1 MLKNVYCN
9 YGSPF
14 NVLVCVYSSTAVK
27 PANKY
32 TKLAVSTQIGVCEE
46 EKDVL
51 VGVSRSCS

>member
-9 YGSPF
+9 YGSAF
-14 NVLVCVYSSTAVK
+14 NVLTCVYSSTAVK

-32 TKLAVSTQIGVCEE
+32 TKLAVSTQIGEE

>member
-27 PANKY
+27 PLISIRNWRSLL
-32 TKLAVSTQIGVCEE
+32 KLAFAKRRRTF
-46 EKDVL
+46 
-51 VGVSRSCS
+51 